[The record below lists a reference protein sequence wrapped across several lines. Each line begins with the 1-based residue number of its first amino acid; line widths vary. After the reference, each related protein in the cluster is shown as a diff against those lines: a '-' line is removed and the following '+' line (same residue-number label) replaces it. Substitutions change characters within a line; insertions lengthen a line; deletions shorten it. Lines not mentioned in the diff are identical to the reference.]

1 MTTLTDED
9 ATILETLEDANRSVD
24 AIAAELDRDP
34 DALDD
39 RLQELHDN
47 GLVHAKGEGWSL
59 TRDGRNLLRAPGDG
73 SADDRID
80 TPEEVEA
87 AIQSFQVRPD
97 RTDAIRAAFAYLRH
111 WDEATAGEIAADVY
125 DEHPAGYP
133 EPDEWWEQF
142 VREYLAELPGVQRPD
157 DGETWRYDETAG
169 DGGTAARDDAA
180 STDRQNGREVDLDEP
195 TDPRGGLKH
204 ALETLDASDAERE
217 AVLAAATL
225 LRERTTATED
235 ELAAAAHVDH
245 DADYETPEALWEGC
259 LRPAF
264 ESLPEIE
271 RRGERRWRHAGADAE
286 PGVGGATDADAK
298 TETDAD
304 TQSGTDAGE
313 SVTGAA
319 QSGTDADAETET
331 ADDDVCPVCGKPSA
345 GRSVHL
351 GGETIVPSRRSRSC
365 VRATQT
371 DGAAAITIY
380 YHDRER
386 G

>member
-1 MTTLTDED
+1 MTTLSEED
-9 ATILETLEDANRSVD
+9 REILETLEDGNRSVD
-24 AIAAELDRDP
+24 AIAEDLDREP
-34 DALDD
+34 EGLDD

-47 GLVHAKGEGWSL
+47 GLVHAKGEGWAL
-59 TRDGRNLLRAPGDG
+59 TRDGHNLLRAPGDG

-111 WDEATAGEIAADVY
+111 WDEATADEIAADVY

-133 EPDEWWEQF
+133 DPDAWWNQF

-180 STDRQNGREVDLDEP
+180 PTDQPRRNGREVDLDEP

-225 LRERTTATED
+225 LRERGTATED
-235 ELAAAAHVDH
+235 ELSAAVHADYAAG
-245 DADYETPEALWEGC
+245 YETPEAIWERC

-271 RRGERRWRHAGADAE
+271 RRSERQWRHAGADAE
-286 PGVGGATDADAK
+286 SGNEGATDADPE
-298 TETDAD
+298 TGTDAD
-304 TQSGTDAGE
+304 TESGPDADE
-313 SVTGAA
+313 
-319 QSGTDADAETET
+319 SGTDADAETET

-351 GGETIVPSRRSRSC
+351 GGQTIVPSRRSRSC

-371 DGAAAITIY
+371 EGAAAITIY

>member
-1 MTTLTDED
+1 MTTLSEED
-9 ATILETLEDANRSVD
+9 RAILETLEDGNRSVD
-24 AIAAELDRDP
+24 AVAEELDRAP
-34 DALDD
+34 DDLEERLD
-39 RLQELHDN
+39 ELHDN
-47 GLVHAKGEGWSL
+47 GLVHSKGEGWAL

-97 RTDAIRAAFAYLRH
+97 RTDAIRAAFAYLQY
-111 WDEATAGEIAADVY
+111 WDEATAGEIADDVY

-133 EPDEWWEQF
+133 DPDEWWEQF
-142 VREYLAELPGVQRPD
+142 VREYLAELPGVERPD
-157 DGETWRYDETAG
+157 DGETWRYEEPAG
-169 DGGTAARDDAA
+169 DGGTATHADHA
-180 STDRQNGREVDLDEP
+180 STDQPRQDGREVDLDEP

-204 ALETLDASDAERE
+204 ALETLDATDSERE

-225 LRERTTATED
+225 LRERGTATED
-235 ELAAAAHVDH
+235 ELAAAVHADY
-245 DADYETPEALWEGC
+245 DAGYETPEALWERC

-271 RRGERRWRHAGADAE
+271 CRSERRWHHAAATGESASGAE
-286 PGVGGATDADAK
+286 PDADAGSD
-298 TETDAD
+298 TEA
-304 TQSGTDAGE
+304 
-313 SVTGAA
+313 
-319 QSGTDADAETET
+319 DADAETGT
-331 ADDDVCPVCGKPSA
+331 VDDDVCPVCGKPSA

-365 VRATQT
+365 VRATPT

-380 YHDRER
+380 YHDRDR
-386 G
+386 S

>member
-9 ATILETLEDANRSVD
+9 EKILEALENGNRSVD
-24 AIAAELDRDP
+24 AIAEELDHDP
-34 DALDD
+34 DNLED
-39 RLQELHDN
+39 RLNELHDN
-47 GLVHAKGEGWSL
+47 GLVHAKGEGWTL

-87 AIQSFQVRPD
+87 VIESFQVRPD
-97 RTDAIRAAFAYLRH
+97 RTDAIRAAFAYLQY
-111 WDEATAGEIAADVY
+111 WDEATAGEIADDVY

-133 EPDEWWEQF
+133 DPDEWWEQF

-169 DGGTAARDDAA
+169 DGGTAARDDDAA
-180 STDRQNGREVDLDEP
+180 STDRSRRDGRDVDLDEP

-204 ALETLDASDAERE
+204 ALETLDATEPERE

-225 LRERTTATED
+225 LRERGTATED
-235 ELAAAAHVDH
+235 ELAAAVH
-245 DADYETPEALWEGC
+245 ADYDAGYGTPESLWERC

-271 RRGERRWRHAGADAE
+271 HRSERRWRHAGATGE
-286 PGVGGATDADAK
+286 SGGESASDADA
-298 TETDAD
+298 
-304 TQSGTDAGE
+304 E
-313 SVTGAA
+313 SEM
-319 QSGTDADAETET
+319 DADAETET
-331 ADDDVCPVCGKPSA
+331 VDEDLCPVCGKPSA

-365 VRATQT
+365 VRATQV
-371 DGAAAITIY
+371 DGAAAIAIY

-386 G
+386 S

>member
-1 MTTLTDED
+1 MTTLRDED
-9 ATILETLEDANRSVD
+9 RAILETLEDANRSLD
-24 AIAAELDRDP
+24 AIAEELDRDP
-34 DALDD
+34 DDLDD

-133 EPDEWWEQF
+133 DPDEWWEQF

-169 DGGTAARDDAA
+169 DGGTATRDDAA
-180 STDRQNGREVDLDEP
+180 SADRPRKNGREVDLDEP

-204 ALETLDASDAERE
+204 ALETLDATDAERD
-217 AVLAAATL
+217 AVLAAAAL
-225 LRERTTATED
+225 LRER
-235 ELAAAAHVDH
+235 
-245 DADYETPEALWEGC
+245 
-259 LRPAF
+259 
-264 ESLPEIE
+264 
-271 RRGERRWRHAGADAE
+271 
-286 PGVGGATDADAK
+286 
-298 TETDAD
+298 
-304 TQSGTDAGE
+304 
-313 SVTGAA
+313 
-319 QSGTDADAETET
+319 
-331 ADDDVCPVCGKPSA
+331 
-345 GRSVHL
+345 
-351 GGETIVPSRRSRSC
+351 
-365 VRATQT
+365 
-371 DGAAAITIY
+371 
-380 YHDRER
+380 
-386 G
+386 

>member
-9 ATILETLEDANRSVD
+9 REILETLEDANRSVD
-24 AIAAELDRDP
+24 VIAEELDRDP
-34 DALDD
+34 DDLAD

-87 AIQSFQVRPD
+87 TIQSFQVRPD
-97 RTDAIRAAFAYLRH
+97 RTDAIRAAFAYLQY
-111 WDEATAGEIAADVY
+111 WDEATAGEIADDVY

-133 EPDEWWEQF
+133 GPDEWWEQF

-157 DGETWRYDETAG
+157 DGETWRYEETAG

-180 STDRQNGREVDLDEP
+180 PTDQSCRDGRDVDLDEP

-204 ALETLDASDAERE
+204 ALETLDATDPERE

-225 LRERTTATED
+225 LRERATATED
-235 ELAAAAHVDH
+235 ELAAAVHADY
-245 DADYETPEALWEGC
+245 DAGYETPEAIWERC

-271 RRGERRWRHAGADAE
+271 CRSERRWRHAGADVE
-286 PGVGGATDADAK
+286 PGDGGPIDTDSKIGTDA
-298 TETDAD
+298 E
-304 TQSGTDAGE
+304 SGTDAGE
-313 SVTGAA
+313 
-319 QSGTDADAETET
+319 SGTDADAETET

-371 DGAAAITIY
+371 EGAAAITIY

>member
-1 MTTLTDED
+1 
-9 ATILETLEDANRSVD
+9 
-24 AIAAELDRDP
+24 
-34 DALDD
+34 
-39 RLQELHDN
+39 
-47 GLVHAKGEGWSL
+47 
-59 TRDGRNLLRAPGDG
+59 
-73 SADDRID
+73 
-80 TPEEVEA
+80 
-87 AIQSFQVRPD
+87 
-97 RTDAIRAAFAYLRH
+97 
-111 WDEATAGEIAADVY
+111 
-125 DEHPAGYP
+125 
-133 EPDEWWEQF
+133 
-142 VREYLAELPGVQRPD
+142 
-157 DGETWRYDETAG
+157 
-169 DGGTAARDDAA
+169 AA

-204 ALETLDASDAERE
+204 ALETLDAADAERE

-225 LRERTTATED
+225 LRDRTTATED
-235 ELAAAAHVDH
+235 ELAAAIHADY
-245 DADYETPEALWEGC
+245 DAGYETPEALWEGC

-313 SVTGAA
+313 SGTGAGESGTGAA

-365 VRATQT
+365 IRATQI
-371 DGAAAITIY
+371 DDVAAITIY

-386 G
+386 R